1 MGTEGSKDSEDESDY
16 SDDQS
21 TSSGENLPSGN
32 SSVHREENSRVE
44 DVDLSEDGPRNVAD
58 GSFDD
63 GSEDGSV
70 EGSEDGSSAYRSKHS
85 GQENRPH
92 SEEPVEDTAAGD
104 SFQNEQQKSP
114 KETAQQDTQKDDLD
128 FVEASE
134 PRTEDSSTPNESSKT
149 GESTMSNTSAQTDF
163 SSSPD
168 HLETPTSDGDTT
180 EKRSLRTDQDG
191 SRTSTVPSE
200 TPGNNSGASGETGG
214 QAEEHQETT
223 EQPFDETGRVT
234 DTADTTRQLQHGDDN
249 RSQSIEDMLLEFDE
263 QEGLIRDRSLLDPNH
278 IVEEDRIV
286 GRDEQLKHITKMLRV
301 ALGNNRPPNL
311 FLYGPSGTGKSL
323 ITKAVCKNI
332 SRICRS
338 RDIRFGTIEVNCQG
352 LDTLGVAV
360 YELVCCAAEEA
371 KVDVTVPKHGVA
383 TKEKWDELFRI
394 VNENFDSVVFVLDEL
409 DMLVGRRDKQ
419 DPAFSRLLYQL
430 SRAGANDEL
439 TAHVSVVA
447 ISNDTKMME
456 SVGSRA
462 LSSFTPEDVH
472 FDDYDANQLQSI
484 LRRRR
489 DAFNENALDDDVIPL
504 ASAFAA
510 QTHGDARKAIDLM
523 RVAGELAEREN
534 AERVRE
540 KHVRAAQDKVEKN
553 RVLEVVRGIST
564 QKKLCLYATAAVAS
578 ETEDGTARS
587 TTGYRV
593 YQFLT
598 DSIEAEQYHQE
609 TYVNKMKELTTYSLV
624 DFERRSH
631 GPRSG
636 MFLEF
641 QFGERPETILET
653 LREDSRLDMV
663 SQDEVSS
670 VVQAQI
676 RNQT

>member
-1 MGTEGSKDSEDESDY
+1 MVTEGSDNSEGSADESQDTGG
-16 SDDQS
+16 STTPSEASQNERSGSAGVNAENRESPATPTTDETAEETADKTAEETADKTVGETTGDTPEENTDKTGGETGQS
-21 TSSGENLPSGN
+21 TTTRQADLPS
-32 SSVHREENSRVE
+32 S
-44 DVDLSEDGPRNVAD
+44 L
-58 GSFDD
+58 
-63 GSEDGSV
+63 
-70 EGSEDGSSAYRSKHS
+70 K
-85 GQENRPH
+85 
-92 SEEPVEDTAAGD
+92 
-104 SFQNEQQKSP
+104 
-114 KETAQQDTQKDDLD
+114 
-128 FVEASE
+128 
-134 PRTEDSSTPNESSKT
+134 ESSSS
-149 GESTMSNTSAQTDF
+149 E
-163 SSSPD
+163 SSS
-168 HLETPTSDGDTT
+168 L
-180 EKRSLRTDQDG
+180 
-191 SRTSTVPSE
+191 SE
-200 TPGNNSGASGETGG
+200 TPSESTPEPLSEELNRSDNSSSSEGNSPPEEYSLSGEPTDSL
-214 QAEEHQETT
+214 E
-223 EQPFDETGRVT
+223 ETGNSTEDVEQGESSSNA
-234 DTADTTRQLQHGDDN
+234 ADNLPDDDRTMPMADGD

-263 QEGLIRDRSLLDPNH
+263 QDGLIRDRSLLDPNH

-286 GRDEQLKHITKMLRV
+286 GRDEQLKNVTKMLRV

-323 ITKAVCKNI
+323 ITKAVCNNI
-332 SRICRS
+332 SRICQS

-371 KVDVTVPKHGVA
+371 GVEVTVPKHGVA

-394 VNENFDSVVFVLDEL
+394 VNDNFDSVVFVLDEL

-484 LRRRR
+484 LRLRR
-489 DAFNENALDDDVIPL
+489 DAFHENALAKDVIPL

-534 AERVRE
+534 AETVRE
-540 KHVRAAQDKVEKN
+540 KHVREAQDKVEKN

-564 QKKLCLYATAAVAS
+564 QKKLCLYATAAVAAES
-578 ETEDGTARS
+578 DGGTARS

-609 TYVNKMKELTTYSLV
+609 TYVNKMKEMTTYSLV

-641 QFGERPETILET
+641 QFGERPQTILET

-663 SQDEVSS
+663 SQEEVTS